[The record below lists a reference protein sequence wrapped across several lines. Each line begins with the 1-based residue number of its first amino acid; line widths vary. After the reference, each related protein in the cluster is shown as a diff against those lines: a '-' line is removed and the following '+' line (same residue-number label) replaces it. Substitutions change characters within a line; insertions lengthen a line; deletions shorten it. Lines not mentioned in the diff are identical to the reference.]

1 MGGAEK
7 RRHDRVDTNVRVKLP
22 GDLSWTKCTTSNTSS
37 GSLLFNSARHL
48 PVGDLVTLQ
57 FMLQSKTGTLANVY
71 FFASAPIVRIIRK
84 NDDSFQIAGEVLVD
98 EDLRKEINKRVNIIQ
113 GQNMKIDRTA
123 TRHAVFDKI
132 KP

>member
-1 MGGAEK
+1 M
-7 RRHDRVDTNVRVKLP
+7 
-22 GDLSWTKCTTSNTSS
+22 
-37 GSLLFNSARHL
+37 
-48 PVGDLVTLQ
+48 TLQ

-84 NDDSFQIAGEVLVD
+84 NDDSFQIAGEVIVD